1 MVAAMQAPSV
11 SHRFQA
17 FAARLLL
24 ALPDSLQRRLAGGA
38 PVERDG
44 YTLDPQVQHMLAM
57 QRRMRR
63 PRFQDV
69 TVERARRE
77 MDVNTWLLAPST
89 PALESVRD
97 DMFPGPGGPIPVRI
111 YRPRGLAAP
120 APATV
125 YFHGGGFVVGG
136 LDSHDPVCRILAHE
150 ARCVV
155 IAVDYRLAP
164 EHRFPAAADDA
175 VAAFRHV
182 AASAG
187 ALGIDPRRIAV
198 AGDSAGGN
206 LSAVVSL
213 ETRGDAVRPAFQ
225 LLIYPAVDL
234 TMSFPSIRSL
244 GRGFFLEKATIEWF
258 MSHYLRGPEDGRD
271 LRASPWFADVA
282 GAPPAAVF
290 TAGFD
295 PLRDEGEAYARK
307 LEAAGVP
314 VTYTCHGG
322 MFHGH
327 ISASGGLSNARPAL
341 GDMTAALRQA
351 LT

>member
-1 MVAAMQAPSV
+1 MQPLSL
-11 SHRFQA
+11 SHQFQA

-24 ALPDSLQRRLAGGA
+24 SLPDSLQVTLAGGR

-63 PRFQDV
+63 PHFHQLS
-69 TVERARRE
+69 VERARRE
-77 MDVNTWLLAPST
+77 MEVNTRLLAPLG
-89 PALESVRD
+89 PVLQSVRSD
-97 DMFPGPGGPIPVRI
+97 RFPGPGGEIPVRI
-111 YRPRGLAAP
+111 YRPKELAAQ

-164 EHRFPAAADDA
+164 EHRFPAAPDDA
-175 VAAFRHV
+175 LAAFRHV
-182 AASAG
+182 VAHAG
-187 ALGIDPRRIAV
+187 ALGIDARRIAV

-213 ETRGDAVRPAFQ
+213 ETRGDAVRPVFQ

-234 TMSFPSIRSL
+234 TMSFPSITSL
-244 GRGFFLEKATIEWF
+244 GKGFFLEKATMEWF
-258 MSHYLRGPEDGRD
+258 MGHYLRGPEDGRD
-271 LRASPWFADVA
+271 PRASPWFADVS
-282 GAPPAAVF
+282 GAPAAAVF

-295 PLRDEGEAYARK
+295 PLRDEGEDYARK

-314 VTYTCHGG
+314 VAYTCHRG

-341 GDMTAALRQA
+341 SEMAGALRQA
-351 LT
+351 LA

>member
-1 MVAAMQAPSV
+1 MQPLSV
-11 SHRFQA
+11 GHRFQA
-17 FAARLLL
+17 FAARALLS
-24 ALPDSLQRRLAGGA
+24 LPNSLQVMLAGGK

-44 YTLDPQVQHMLAM
+44 YVLDPQVQHMLAM

-63 PRFQDV
+63 PHFHQLS
-69 TVERARRE
+69 VEQARRE
-77 MDVNTWLLAPST
+77 MEVNTTLLAPLA
-89 PALESVRD
+89 PVMQYVRED
-97 DMFPGPGGPIPVRI
+97 RFPGPGGPIPVRI
-111 YRPRGLAAP
+111 YRPLELSAKAP
-120 APATV
+120 TTL

-136 LDSHDPVCRILAHE
+136 LDSHDPVCRIVAHE

-155 IAVDYRLAP
+155 VAVDYRLAP

-182 AASAG
+182 AANAD
-187 ALGIDPRRIAV
+187 ALGIDARRIAV

-213 ETRGDAVRPAFQ
+213 DTRGDAVRPAFQ

-234 TMSFPSIRSL
+234 TMSFPSITSL
-244 GRGFFLEKATIEWF
+244 GKGFFLEKKSLEWF
-258 MSHYLRGPEDGRD
+258 MGHYLRSPEDGRD
-271 LRASPWFADVA
+271 PRASPWFAEVA

-295 PLRDEGEAYARK
+295 PLRDEGEAYAGK

-314 VTYTCHGG
+314 VTYTCHRS

-341 GDMTAALRQA
+341 SEMAAALRVA
-351 LT
+351 LS

>member
-1 MVAAMQAPSV
+1 MQSPSV
-11 SHRFQA
+11 SHRLQA
-17 FAARLLL
+17 VAARALLS
-24 ALPDSLQRRLAGGA
+24 LPDSLQRVLAGGR

-63 PRFQDV
+63 PHFHHLS
-69 TVERARRE
+69 VERARRE
-77 MDVNTWLLAPST
+77 MEINTWLLAPLT
-89 PALESVRD
+89 PALEAVRD
-97 DMFPGPGGPIPVRI
+97 EMFPGPAGKIAARI

-175 VAAFRHV
+175 LAAFRHV
-182 AASAG
+182 VAEAG
-187 ALGIDPRRIAV
+187 ALGIDVRRIAV

-213 ETRGDAVRPAFQ
+213 DTRGDTVRPAFQ

-244 GRGFFLEKATIEWF
+244 GEGFFLEQATMEWF
-258 MSHYLRGPEDGRD
+258 MNHYLRGAEDGRD
-271 LRASPWFADVA
+271 PRASPWFADVS
-282 GAPPAAVF
+282 GAPAAAVF

-307 LEAAGVP
+307 LGAAGVP
-314 VTYTCHGG
+314 VAYTCHRG

-341 GDMTAALRQA
+341 SEMTAALRRA

>member
-1 MVAAMQAPSV
+1 MVGAMQPLSV
-11 SHRFQA
+11 AHQFQG

-24 ALPDSLQRRLAGGA
+24 SLPDSWQVTLAGGG

-44 YTLDPQVQHMLAM
+44 YVLDPQVQHMLAM

-63 PRFQDV
+63 PHFHQLS
-69 TVERARRE
+69 VERARRE
-77 MDVNTWLLAPST
+77 MEVNTRLLAPQG
-89 PALESVRD
+89 PLMRAVQEDR
-97 DMFPGPGGPIPVRI
+97 FPGTAGEIPVRI
-111 YRPRGLAAP
+111 YRPRELPARAP
-120 APATV
+120 AAL

-136 LDSHDPVCRILAHE
+136 LDSHDPVCRILADE
-150 ARCVV
+150 GRCVV
-155 IAVDYRLAP
+155 VAVDYRMAP
-164 EHRFPAAADDA
+164 EHKFPAAPDDA
-175 VAAFRHV
+175 LAAFRHV
-182 AASAG
+182 VAHAD
-187 ALGIDPRRIAV
+187 ALGIDAHKIAV

-213 ETRGDAVRPAFQ
+213 DTRGDAVRPVFQ

-244 GRGFFLEKATIEWF
+244 GKGFFLEQETMEWF
-258 MSHYLRGPEDGRD
+258 MGHYLRSAEDGRD
-271 LRASPWFADVA
+271 PRASPWFADVS

-295 PLRDEGEAYARK
+295 PLRDEGEDYARK
-307 LEAAGVP
+307 LEAARVP
-314 VTYTCHGG
+314 VAYTCHRS

-341 GDMTAALRQA
+341 SEMAGALRRA
-351 LT
+351 LA